1 MAPAAWQLPLE
12 LPTDAPFR
20 VDLNERCWVE
30 HRRGW
35 LNGTGTEPD
44 PFAFLRST
52 LTWLSGRRN
61 MYGRVVAIPRLM
73 NWQRLGDPEVPELL
87 RVWGHRIDREFGTTM
102 TSAGLNLYRD
112 GSDSVSWHGDLVGA
126 GRDDC
131 TVAVV
136 SLGAGR
142 PMLVRPTTGGQ
153 SQKWM
158 LDDGDLFVMG
168 GRSQQEFQH
177 SIPKVA
183 RCGERISVVFRE
195 TSVEAEPEYGLPPA
209 LDPT

>member
-1 MAPAAWQLPLE
+1 MAPATWQLPLE
-12 LPTDAPFR
+12 LPTDIPLR
-20 VDLNERCWVE
+20 VDLNARCWVE
-30 HRRGW
+30 HHRRW
-35 LNGTGTEPD
+35 LDGTEAEPD
-44 PFAFLRST
+44 AFAYLRST

-73 NWQRLGDPEVPELL
+73 NWQRLGDPEVPALL
-87 RVWGHRIDREFGTTM
+87 REWADRIDRELGTTM

-112 GSDSVSWHGDLVGA
+112 GTDSVSWHGDLVGA
-126 GRDDC
+126 GQDDC

-136 SLGAGR
+136 SLGDSR
-142 PMLVRPTTGGQ
+142 PMLVRPTTGGP
-153 SQKWM
+153 SRKWM
-158 LDDGDLFVMG
+158 LEHGDLLVMG
-168 GRSQQEFQH
+168 GRSQHEFQH